1 MYEEEKLAVWV
12 RWQEEKLKL
21 KNLVA
26 ALVDDALIYG
36 VFFLNVN
43 TLTFTVHVNAK
54 RLEFIILNLLYL
66 AGRVWLPILVDH
78 TAEPVIRH
86 VQKRCMFSLWF
97 WSRYCIPHICPSSL
111 YFPDLCVVIRS
122 PLCQNRHSP

>member
-1 MYEEEKLAVWV
+1 MYEEEKLVVWV

-36 VFFLNVN
+36 VFFKNVN

-54 RLEFIILNLLYL
+54 TDLN
-66 AGRVWLPILVDH
+66 
-78 TAEPVIRH
+78 
-86 VQKRCMFSLWF
+86 SLF
-97 WSRYCIPHICPSSL
+97 
-111 YFPDLCVVIRS
+111 
-122 PLCQNRHSP
+122 